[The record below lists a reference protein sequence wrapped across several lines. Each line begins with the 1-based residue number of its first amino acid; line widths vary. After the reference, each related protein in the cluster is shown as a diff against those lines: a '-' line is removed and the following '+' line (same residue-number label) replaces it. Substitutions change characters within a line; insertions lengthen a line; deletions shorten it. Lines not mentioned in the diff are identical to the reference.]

1 MIYPRREC
9 VCCGT
14 RFTPSNEQ
22 EVTCGECDTWTR
34 ELDDSTLRPL
44 RWRSSSTALE
54 HGFAS
59 PELDDDDES

>member
-1 MIYPRREC
+1 MIYPRRAC

-34 ELDDSTLRPL
+34 DLDETTLRPV
-44 RWRSSSTALE
+44 RWRSSSSALE
-54 HGFAS
+54 HGLTGAVDE
-59 PELDDDDES
+59 PDDES